1 MGDLSISKPNVE
13 KKGTGDKADNG
24 NDKSPGATQI
34 QDQGATQS
42 LASAPANTTKKP
54 PGDASEGTEE
64 TKNKTRKM
72 TEDRDLPQRPHH
84 SAQGNEVKL
93 LANFVEIKPENDK
106 SLYWYNLKITRN
118 VSKEKGLPSGKKMSY
133 LIPLILRRNM
143 VLRQG
148 YEDGTLVTDF
158 KATIISTV
166 KLEID
171 DFEIEIPRPAGFDQ
185 ETCTVSLET
194 PNKKDGGVSEPLEV
208 SKLLQYLRCTDRDQ
222 APNIEKSHFAQGFNI
237 WLRHF
242 SKSYQFDSGT
252 DSRPVVGSGQVVVG
266 SKAYPMDVKSKLGH
280 HITTDVGSG
289 VTTIRGYFSSVRLA
303 EKRLLVN
310 INVSHGAFYKPGKF
324 TSLLPKPLSG
334 PLLQALHNCYK
345 GTRVDLEDFVRTDE
359 HGRSLPFIK
368 VIARLAAPG
377 DGVPK
382 TNKERDEPYPE
393 KRPRRVDGPELIGGD
408 RCCHLQ
414 FWREDR
420 NSPGGGFYQT
430 VSDYFAENK
439 RHIENVE
446 RQTQGL
452 PAFKFSKDDLAVNL
466 GKRANPK
473 YYPASFCT
481 VLPGQSYKLK
491 LNPHQTMAML
501 NFAVLLP
508 ARSVECILKDG
519 LEIIGLAR
527 RSPSTLLFAPKRQSD
542 FLNSGDQLITVDGR
556 QLGFPTIKYG
566 GKGDRNFKAK
576 SAAAWNLLDSKIL
589 YTNPTQMP
597 SWGIM
602 AKKHSPG
609 PMSEADRTLY
619 NTWGTLFRTT
629 MSRRGIGAVGPPG
642 LIGEFVGVADLKK
655 AANSATA
662 IKFFFIILDSQDS
675 AFYQELKTH
684 FETQLGTRGVY
695 TVCMVRGKVPRT
707 EDTNRMAQFLD
718 NIMLKV
724 NLKLGG
730 SNHSVGFTGDQIVK
744 QGNTMIVGLDV
755 THPPPGSAE
764 TAPSVAGMVA
774 SIDKNLGQWPAT
786 FSLQRNREEE
796 VTAESFRLLI
806 GPHLVRWRGP
816 KNGGKYPEN
825 IIVYRD
831 GVSEGQYNHVLKE
844 FHFLKIACENE
855 YKKIGAKS
863 PRITIVVVGKR
874 HHTRFFPVNQ
884 ASGDK
889 NGNPMPGTLVDRG
902 VTSQFIWEFYLQAHK
917 ALKGT
922 ARPAHYVV
930 VVDEIFRGLNMNG
943 PVFQGTE
950 LRGPGDVLENLTHA
964 LSYMLGRSTTAT
976 AVCAPV
982 LFADKACN
990 RARAYLNHL
999 IKIPANRRQAI
1010 GPDSIR
1016 VVAPMGDK
1024 MFYI

>member
-1 MGDLSISKPNVE
+1 MGDLSISNPNVE

-24 NDKSPGATQI
+24 NDKPPGINQV
-34 QDQGATQS
+34 QHQRATQS
-42 LASAPANTTKKP
+42 SASAPANTTKNP
-54 PGDASEGTEE
+54 TGDASKGTEE
-64 TKNKTRKM
+64 IKNKTRKI
-72 TEDRDLPQRPHH
+72 TEDRDLPQRPHY

-93 LANFVEIKPENDK
+93 LANFVEIKPEKDK
-106 SLYWYNLKITRN
+106 LLYWYNLKIARN
-118 VSKEKGLPSGKKMSY
+118 VDKEKGLPSGKKMSY
-133 LIPLILRRNM
+133 LIPLIIRRNEVLRR
-143 VLRQG
+143 G

-171 DFEIEIPRPAGFDQ
+171 EFEIKIPRPAGFDQ

-194 PNKKDGGVSEPLEV
+194 PNQKDGGVSEPLEV

-252 DSRPVVGSGQVVVG
+252 DSRPILGSGQVVVG
-266 SKAYPMDVKSKLGH
+266 SKAYPMNVTSQLEN
-280 HITTDVGSG
+280 HITAELRSG
-289 VTTIRGYFSSVRLA
+289 VTAIRGYFSSVRLA
-303 EKRLLVN
+303 ENRLLVN

-324 TSLLPKPLSG
+324 TDLLPNPLSG
-334 PLLQALHNCYK
+334 QLLQALHNCYK
-345 GTRVDLEDFVRTDE
+345 GARVDLEDFGRRDE

-368 VIARLAAPG
+368 VIAGLAAPD

-393 KRPRRVDGPELIGGD
+393 KRPRRVDGSELIGGD

-420 NSPGGGFYQT
+420 DSPGGGFYQT
-430 VSDYFAENK
+430 VSDYFTEKNA
-439 RHIENVE
+439 E
-446 RQTQGL
+446 RQKKGL
-452 PAFKFSKDDLAVNL
+452 PAFKFRKDDLAVNL
-466 GKRANPK
+466 GKRANPM

-491 LNPHQTMAML
+491 LNPHQTTAML

-527 RSPSTLLFAPKRQSD
+527 RSPSKLLFAPKRQSD
-542 FLNSGDQLITVDGR
+542 FLNSGEQLITVDGR
-556 QLGFPTIKYG
+556 QLRFPRISYG
-566 GKGDRNFKAK
+566 GKGDHSFNAK
-576 SAAAWNLLDSKIL
+576 NAAWNLFDARLL

-597 SWGIM
+597 PWGIM
-602 AKKHSPG
+602 
-609 PMSEADRTLY
+609 
-619 NTWGTLFRTT
+619 
-629 MSRRGIGAVGPPG
+629 
-642 LIGEFVGVADLKK
+642 
-655 AANSATA
+655 
-662 IKFFFIILDSQDS
+662 FFFIMLNTQDS
-675 AFYQELKTH
+675 VFYQELKTH
-684 FETQLGTRGVY
+684 FETQSGTRGVY
-695 TVCMVRGKVPRT
+695 TVCMVKDKVPR
-707 EDTNRMAQFLD
+707 EGDANKLAQFLD

-764 TAPSVAGMVA
+764 TVPSVAGMVA
-774 SIDKNLGQWPAT
+774 SMDKNLGQWPAT
-786 FSLQRNREEE
+786 FSLQGNREEE

-816 KNGGKYPEN
+816 KKGGKYPEN

-855 YKKIGAKS
+855 YRKIGTKS

-874 HHTRFFPVNQ
+874 HHTRFFPINQ
-884 ASGDK
+884 ASGDR

-930 VVDEIFRGLNMNG
+930 VVDEIFRGLDMNG
-943 PVFQGTE
+943 PVFQGTG

-990 RARAYLNHL
+990 RARAYLNCL
-999 IKIPANRRQAI
+999 IKIPANQRQAI